1 MSLAR
6 PLRPLALALSLGL
19 AAAVAGTPADAVEA
33 PPGSKNF
40 TPPADVP
47 NYFSNE
53 SGPFQGGAAARD
65 AQPAIGPS
73 LAAPAP
79 RGRSAVASRR
89 FARHH
94 AGRLAKA
101 RGHTGVA
108 HGKASASAHRQFAHA
123 GAVHGGHASGP
134 RTVHAEVGHAAGK
147 AVAAKTPPASSKG
160 KHIAAAHG

>member
-1 MSLAR
+1 MSLSR
-6 PLRPLALALSLGL
+6 RLRRLALALSVALAP
-19 AAAVAGTPADAVEA
+19 AAAAGMPAGAVEA

-47 NYFSNE
+47 NYFSDE

-65 AQPAIGPS
+65 AQPEIGPS

-79 RGRSAVASRR
+79 RGRSAVSSRR
-89 FARHH
+89 FSRHH
-94 AGRLAKA
+94 AGRLARA
-101 RGHTGVA
+101 RGRTRVA
-108 HGKASASAHRQFAHA
+108 HGKASAHRQFAHA

-134 RTVHAEVGHAAGK
+134 RAAHAEVGHAAGK

-160 KHIAAAHG
+160 KHIAHAHG